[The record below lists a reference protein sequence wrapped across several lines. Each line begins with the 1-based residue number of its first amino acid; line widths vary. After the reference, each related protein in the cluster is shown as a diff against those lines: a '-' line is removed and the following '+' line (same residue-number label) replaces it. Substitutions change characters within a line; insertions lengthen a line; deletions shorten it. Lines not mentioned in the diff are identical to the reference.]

1 MKRANRQRLL
11 LLLGVAALALLALWQ
26 MRHERANEPQPLLA
40 LRPDA
45 IAQISLRTNGGAA
58 EHYQRRDGHW
68 WRVDGAST
76 RDDDGR
82 LDEIAQIAAAPVIH
96 WRPASDFQPTAIG
109 LQPPALTLSLD
120 GQRIE
125 FGDVAATAP
134 LRYVRV
140 GARVALIPLRYMPRP
155 ARPTS

>member
-26 MRHERANEPQPLLA
+26 MRHERAREPQPLLA

-68 WRVDGAST
+68 WRVDGSLT

-82 LDEIAQIAAAPVIH
+82 LGEMAEVAAAPVLH
-96 WRPASDFQPTAIG
+96 WRPASDFQSAAIG
-109 LQPPALTLSLD
+109 LQPPALILSLD